1 MTALIGEGIPELPR
15 QLPDRDGQ
23 PRLEGKTLLFPPGS
37 LQALCR
43 LCAFGRLRSTR
54 SLEPHHWSS
63 GPSFARQSVFERV
76 FPVPRSRCM
85 APLIPPLGAIK
96 QTQATTSSRPTS
108 RRRAQVATCHHP
120 MGTPSPTQT
129 TAMQPAAAAGSRS
142 WTTTCRR
149 SCQPRCPASPL
160 LWLLGTQSC
169 TSRVR
174 PERRGPPH
182 TSVHQLCS
190 AVKAAPDVC
199 GLEWG
204 PAVAMQSPTCRHMA
218 CRARWA
224 AATCPAVR
232 CTSPKMRLS
241 DSFAGRQWCPQC
253 RARRH
258 DSFALIITM
267 TSMRSH
273 LRLLDILMGSSR
285 RVVVLCALYLTSG
298 LTPSGVMQRS
308 VTIG

>member
-1 MTALIGEGIPELPR
+1 
-15 QLPDRDGQ
+15 
-23 PRLEGKTLLFPPGS
+23 
-37 LQALCR
+37 
-43 LCAFGRLRSTR
+43 
-54 SLEPHHWSS
+54 
-63 GPSFARQSVFERV
+63 
-76 FPVPRSRCM
+76 
-85 APLIPPLGAIK
+85 
-96 QTQATTSSRPTS
+96 
-108 RRRAQVATCHHP
+108 
-120 MGTPSPTQT
+120 
-129 TAMQPAAAAGSRS
+129 
-142 WTTTCRR
+142 
-149 SCQPRCPASPL
+149 
-160 LWLLGTQSC
+160 
-169 TSRVR
+169 
-174 PERRGPPH
+174 
-182 TSVHQLCS
+182 
-190 AVKAAPDVC
+190 
-199 GLEWG
+199 
-204 PAVAMQSPTCRHMA
+204 MA

-308 VTIG
+308 VTIC